1 MLKQLIEKRNA
12 LIEEMEGLLNTIKT
26 EKRAFNQTET
36 TRIEAI
42 KSEVVDI
49 DNTIKTAD
57 EFRSM
62 EKTQVK
68 SNEDLTKEQLEER
81 AFDSFIRG
89 KVTELRAGEQNV
101 TVGNNGAIIPTTIA
115 NRIINTVKQIS
126 PILAK
131 ATIFNVKGTLK
142 IPKWGLA
149 NTTHDIAV
157 GYQTEFVDITADA
170 GKFTSIDLTGF
181 LAGALV
187 LVSKSVI
194 NNAQFD
200 VVAFV
205 VGEMARK
212 IAVFMEKEILTGAG
226 TTAATGAVG
235 AANSLTT
242 AGATAITADELI
254 GLQAKVIQAYQANAS
269 WIMHPDTF
277 TYIRK
282 LKYAD
287 GKYLLQETMTN
298 EFPYMLLGKPVFLS
312 ENMDTIAA
320 TKKTILYGDYSG
332 IAVKISENLEIQVL
346 MEKYATQHAV
356 GVVGYFEFDS
366 KIMDEQRLA
375 VLVQHA

>member
-12 LIEEMEGLLNTIKT
+12 LIEEMEGLLNAIKT
-26 EKRAFNQTET
+26 EKRAFNETET
-36 TRIEAI
+36 SRIEAI
-42 KSEVVDI
+42 KSEISSI
-49 DNTIKTAD
+49 DTTIKAAD
-57 EFRSM
+57 EFRSL

-68 SNEDLTKEQLEER
+68 GNEDSTVEQLEER

-89 KVTELRAGEQNV
+89 KVTELRSGEQNV
-101 TVGNNGAIIPTTIA
+101 TIGNNGAIIPTTIA

-126 PILAK
+126 PVLAR

-157 GYQTEFVDITADA
+157 GYQSEFVDITADA
-170 GKFTSIDLTGF
+170 GKFTSVDLTGF

-205 VGEMARK
+205 IGEMARK

-235 AANSLTT
+235 STNTLTT
-242 AGATAITADELI
+242 SGATAITADELI
-254 GLQAKVIQAYQANAS
+254 GLQAKVIQAYQANAAF
-269 WIMHPDTF
+269 IMHPDTF

-282 LKYAD
+282 LKD
-287 GKYLLQETMTN
+287 GNGRYLLQDSISS
-298 EFPYMLLGKPVFLS
+298 EFPYTLLGKPVYLS

-320 TKKTILYGDYSG
+320 TKKTVLYGDYSG

-346 MEKYATQHAV
+346 MEKYATQHAI